1 MQPWHS
7 PPLSG
12 LLKAPKEPEP
22 KPDLC
27 PWKRRFGGRAEII
40 EADMLDFA
48 LGTSPHHVVANV
60 PFALTTPLL
69 RRLLQQTTWDSAVL
83 LLQWEVARNRAGV
96 GGTTMLTANWWPWY
110 EFSLVKR
117 VPAAAFVPRPSVDG
131 GILQIHRRE
140 APLVVL
146 SERGAYQELVRA
158 VFTGR
163 GRGLPAILRAHLPE
177 RSIREWMARESLDQA
192 SLPRDLKAEQ
202 WASLLRERA
211 TRPEDGLASRD
222 RDHRPAEPGGPR
234 TWRRRV

>member
-1 MQPWHS
+1 
-7 PPLSG
+7 
-12 LLKAPKEPEP
+12 
-22 KPDLC
+22 
-27 PWKRRFGGRAEII
+27 
-40 EADMLDFA
+40 MLDFA

-83 LLQWEVARNRAGV
+83 LLQWEVARKRAGV